1 MNEAVN
7 HPDHYQGKVEC
18 IDMMVELFGV
28 DDTKGFCLCNAFKY
42 LWRCKQKHETPAE
55 DVKKADWYLQKYLEL
70 EGEQNENN

>member
-28 DDTKGFCLCNAFKY
+28 EYTKGFCLCNAFKY
-42 LWRCKQKHETPAE
+42 LWRCKQKHKTPAE
-55 DVKKADWYLQKYLEL
+55 DVKKADWYLKKYLEL
-70 EGEQNENN
+70 EGEWNENS